1 MKNGS
6 DTVVLAETKV
16 ERDLGVLVDSQLTF
30 KDHILQAVAK
40 SNKLLLGIIR
50 RSFVHLDEDTIRL
63 LFRGI
68 VRPVL
73 EYGQAVWSPF
83 KLGEQRRLESVQRRA
98 TRMIPGIRH
107 LSYSKRLRHLSL
119 PSLSHRRKRGDMID
133 VYKYLHG
140 PAILHYRTKFD
151 MFCRNSGGRENTWS
165 FHEARKTVC

>member
-30 KDHILQAVAK
+30 KDHISQAVAK
-40 SNKLLLGIIR
+40 SNKLLGIIR

-107 LSYSKRLRHLSL
+107 LSYSKRLRHGL
-119 PSLSHRRKRGDMID
+119 PL
-133 VYKYLHG
+133 
-140 PAILHYRTKFD
+140 RTEVVSACSVNAFKNRLDEHWKDLAFD
-151 MFCRNSGGRENTWS
+151 YE
-165 FHEARKTVC
+165 